1 MELPLPKQEDP
12 SWLQACSQLARDR
25 DRHGEDSNLSP
36 EADSKLLSQGLFEQ
50 GGHPPSLLFWRILKT
65 KKGWAASLRVGCQC
79 PGMGRCREPSRAS
92 LENIR
97 LSLIGSKFKEVC
109 CEVLCVLINWTG

>member
-25 DRHGEDSNLSP
+25 ERHGVDSNLSP
-36 EADSKLLSQGLFEQ
+36 EAESKLPSQGLFEQ
-50 GGHPPSLLFWRILKT
+50 GGRGWSPQSLLFWRILKT
-65 KKGWAASLRVGCQC
+65 KKGWAANFRVGYRC
-79 PGMGRCREPSRAS
+79 PGMGRCREPSRVS

-97 LSLIGSKFKEVC
+97 LSLFGSKFKEVF
-109 CEVLCVLINWTG
+109 L

>member
-36 EADSKLLSQGLFEQ
+36 EADSKLSSQGLFEQ

-65 KKGWAASLRVGCQC
+65 KKGWAAGSQ
-79 PGMGRCREPSRAS
+79 S
-92 LENIR
+92 R
-97 LSLIGSKFKEVC
+97 LSVPRYGKV
-109 CEVLCVLINWTG
+109 